1 MATAEAAVPSAR
13 QLHDSAEISDLT
25 TGNKDAYTGLTDGT
39 IRERISKH
47 EGDCRKRDSSLS
59 ILP

>member
-1 MATAEAAVPSAR
+1 MTKGLVYT
-13 QLHDSAEISDLT
+13 AEISDLT